1 MRDLDAFADAAER
14 HGVVAHDV
22 AAAQHRKPMVPGLR
36 TPVSPWRLQVATS
49 GSATSQAEAM
59 VSPIFSAVPE
69 GASTLLR

>member
-1 MRDLDAFADAAER
+1 
-14 HGVVAHDV
+14 
-22 AAAQHRKPMVPGLR
+22 MVPGLR

>member
-1 MRDLDAFADAAER
+1 MRSPMPQNDTVWSPTMSPPRSTE
-14 HGVVAHDV
+14 
-22 AAAQHRKPMVPGLR
+22 KPMVPGLR